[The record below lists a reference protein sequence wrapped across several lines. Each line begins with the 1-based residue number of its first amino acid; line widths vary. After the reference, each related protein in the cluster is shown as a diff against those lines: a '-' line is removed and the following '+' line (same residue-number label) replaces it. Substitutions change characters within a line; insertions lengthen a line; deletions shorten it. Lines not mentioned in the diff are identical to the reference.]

1 MRSIGYRLHQ
11 STKPLLMTLPITTND
26 CCLDFLFKIFSTTA
40 FNLPFF
46 QLDFFTHDAKNLSNL
61 IVQKNPI

>member
-26 CCLDFLFKIFSTTA
+26 CCLDFLFKIFIRIRTVVLFTA
-40 FNLPFF
+40 YVELW
-46 QLDFFTHDAKNLSNL
+46 Q
-61 IVQKNPI
+61 